1 MKVKVVHKWNT
12 LLLAPNPFPSMN
24 STQPIPSHLIFW
36 LYTYE
41 LVIACLYYR
50 HHSTPCFSLWFITFL
65 VAFQNSQHTKRDSF
79 FAKKNIKTPAEPC
92 TNLLQLSPS
101 QGALRPLHLCNFGHW
116 RIVVDEWY
124 TALCEVSLKLN
135 LHVQVK
141 EFVHIYRHCNVNLAA
156 AFPAQL
162 SN

>member
-1 MKVKVVHKWNT
+1 MLVCIIDIIPVLAFPCGLKHFCGVSKLSTHKKE
-12 LLLAPNPFPSMN
+12 
-24 STQPIPSHLIFW
+24 I
-36 LYTYE
+36 
-41 LVIACLYYR
+41 V
-50 HHSTPCFSLWFITFL
+50 
-65 VAFQNSQHTKRDSF
+65 F
-79 FAKKNIKTPAEPC
+79 FAKKIKTPLEPC

-156 AFPAQL
+156 AFAAEL

>member
-1 MKVKVVHKWNT
+1 MLVCIIDIIP
-12 LLLAPNPFPSMN
+12 LLAFPCGSYLFLWRFKTLN
-24 STQPIPSHLIFW
+24 TQKEIG
-36 LYTYE
+36 
-41 LVIACLYYR
+41 
-50 HHSTPCFSLWFITFL
+50 
-65 VAFQNSQHTKRDSF
+65 F

-141 EFVHIYRHCNVNLAA
+141 EFVHIHRHCNVKLAA
-156 AFPAQL
+156 AFAAEL